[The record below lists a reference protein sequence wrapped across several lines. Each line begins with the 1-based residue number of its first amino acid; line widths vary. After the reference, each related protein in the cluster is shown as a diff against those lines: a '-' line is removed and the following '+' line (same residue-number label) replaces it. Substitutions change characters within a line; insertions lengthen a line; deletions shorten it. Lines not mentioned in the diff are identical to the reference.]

1 MQSGSPE
8 VQNIRRRSRFL
19 NALSVKLR
27 GSHAPL
33 RRTTRSTA
41 VPKNLSVNFV
51 DNTERILS
59 TSSRSS
65 IKGNGP
71 ARRFE
76 SADQGSRIASTV
88 YASLAAVGLA
98 KAAPLQP
105 SNEIFHSFTCPLST
119 FSDPTHCAAGSVSP
133 ARACPHGAVKRA
145 TGEIRRPAGASAEN
159 GDLAANDLAVWRVHK
174 LPGERRCKS
183 PEHSRRCCERVFYFS

>member
-41 VPKNLSVNFV
+41 VPRKSEFQCSLP
-51 DNTERILS
+51 NTDRILS
-59 TSSRSS
+59 TSSPFS

-88 YASLAAVGLA
+88 YASLAAVALA

-105 SNEIFHSFTCPLST
+105 SNEIFHSFTYPPFAFPDPINCIAW
-119 FSDPTHCAAGSVSP
+119 SDSP
-133 ARACPHGAVKRA
+133 ACACADGAVKRA
-145 TGEIRRPAGASAEN
+145 HWKHTITRPRLRGRSRPRREWSRCMAHSSAIR
-159 GDLAANDLAVWRVHK
+159 
-174 LPGERRCKS
+174 
-183 PEHSRRCCERVFYFS
+183 